1 MVPENIIEKPK
12 SVIKM
17 PKSSSALLLS
27 KKVFDV
33 LFNILYQFITTS
45 KWCGKKSLK
54 NYIKDGCLIF
64 SRI

>member
-17 PKSSSALLLS
+17 PKSSSALLFS
-27 KKVFDV
+27 KKVFNV

-45 KWCGKKSLK
+45 K
-54 NYIKDGCLIF
+54 
-64 SRI
+64 